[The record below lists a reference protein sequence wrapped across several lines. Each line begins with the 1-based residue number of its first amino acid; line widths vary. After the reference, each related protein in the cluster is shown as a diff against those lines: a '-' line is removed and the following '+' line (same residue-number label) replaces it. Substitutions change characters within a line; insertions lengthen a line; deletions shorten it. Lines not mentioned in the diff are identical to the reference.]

1 MKQRWLVVTSVQEHV
16 ATVAKGVHM
25 KCANIHVVDCSFVHI
40 VVKPSEA
47 SLALRATENLADDA
61 LMVDVQTDVRSRVS
75 RANNLVH
82 GIVLIISAIVF
93 VARNVIGLTVMLP
106 APKSSLAT
114 TRVLVYVERTFLP
127 SVLFVT
133 QKSCL
138 LC

>member
-1 MKQRWLVVTSVQEHV
+1 M
-16 ATVAKGVHM
+16 
-25 KCANIHVVDCSFVHI
+25 
-40 VVKPSEA
+40 
-47 SLALRATENLADDA
+47 TENVADDA

-75 RANNLVH
+75 RANNLVP

-106 APKSSLAT
+106 APKSSLVA
-114 TRVLVYVERTFLP
+114 TRVLVYVERTVPP